1 MPGAPLKGVDWT
13 RVATSLTE
21 EGWVRLEGVVDNG
34 MCARLVAAA
43 PGTWQPETETIGDV
57 RQSGLSCGVSFDGV
71 DRSVREVGLTIC
83 DSLATALPPDTPPI
97 PCFNAVTW
105 NRTQN
110 GIGYITA
117 HRDPPTAG
125 GVIATVTLWGQARFR
140 VWTRTRPTEWV
151 TGDGDLVILRGHGWP
166 TADSTCPI
174 HEAESPVVGE
184 RMTMTLRFNTRGPD
198 ASYFDELYPA

>member
-1 MPGAPLKGVDWT
+1 LSGEFVRTLGARPRTRTGNLSGMSEAPLEGIDWR

-34 MCARLVAAA
+34 TCARLVAAA

-57 RQSGLSCGVSFDGV
+57 RQSGLSCGVSFDGA

-83 DSLATALPPDTPPI
+83 ESLTTALPPDTPPI
-97 PCFNAVTW
+97 PCFNAATW
-105 NRTQN
+105 NRTQF

-140 VWTRTRPTEWV
+140 VWTRTRTEWV
-151 TGDGDLVILRGHGWP
+151 TGTEI
-166 TADSTCPI
+166 S
-174 HEAESPVVGE
+174 
-184 RMTMTLRFNTRGPD
+184 
-198 ASYFDELYPA
+198 